1 VGDVIVTMFVSLDGI
16 VEAPEKWALKY
27 WNDEIAK
34 LKHEE
39 LFGADAMLLGRATYE
54 VFAGSWPK
62 RSGEFADRFNALPKH
77 VASTTLKDLEWNNSL
92 LIKGNLGEQVS
103 RLKQRYPQDILVF
116 GGTTL
121 VGALAG
127 HNLVDEYRLLVYPVV
142 LGSGKRLFKDG
153 TQVTL
158 TLMESRTFLPDVAYL
173 RYEPEK

>member
-39 LFGADAMLLGRATYE
+39 LFGADAMLLGRSTYQ

-77 VASTTLKDLEWNNSL
+77 VASTTLKDLEWSNSQ

-121 VGALAG
+121 VSALAG

-153 TQVTL
+153 TQATL

-173 RYEPEK
+173 RYEPAR